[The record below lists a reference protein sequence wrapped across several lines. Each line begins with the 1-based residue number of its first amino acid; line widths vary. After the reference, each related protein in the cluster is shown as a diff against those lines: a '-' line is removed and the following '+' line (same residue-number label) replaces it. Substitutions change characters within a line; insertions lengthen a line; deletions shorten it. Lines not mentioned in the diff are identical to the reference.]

1 MTTLSIGGTAVTA
14 TPAQLNYVAG
24 VTSAIQTQLNTK
36 EPTISAGT
44 TAQYLR
50 GDKSWQ
56 TLPSVTDTWITTQTC
71 STDYALQSVGKTTKT
86 CINKVD
92 YSDVAYDVSCTNCL
106 TNVEVASSDT
116 ASDLTCTDCIGPT
129 EITDSYVLNTTDSMS
144 GNLTVGGDLTVTGAS
159 TNFRNAIKAVDGS
172 GSLIDADMVDGQHA
186 SDLGGTLSCY
196 TVITRCDNSSD
207 CTCTC
212 GESYTVTGGGGYTSL
227 TSCDRPYMSIPEH
240 ATNNWR
246 IKLGTACLNL
256 YCFARCCRI
265 I

>member
-1 MTTLSIGGTAVTA
+1 MTTGAGADKVLISDASGVASWGTST
-14 TPAQLNYVAG
+14 
-24 VTSAIQTQLNTK
+24 
-36 EPTISAGT
+36 
-44 TAQYLR
+44 
-50 GDKSWQ
+50 D
-56 TLPSVTDTWITTQTC
+56 TDTWITTQTC

-186 SDLGGTLSCY
+186 SDLGAPSAW
-196 TVITRCDNSSD
+196 
-207 CTCTC
+207 TCT
-212 GESYTVTGGGGYTSL
+212 TVSTCARANSNAMCAVGYRAIAGSCAPYDDDACTTHVSNRQYHSWFTGISDTL
-227 TSCDRPYMSIPEH
+227 TGWTCSFSEVSEIVYVKAKVM
-240 ATNNWR
+240 
-246 IKLGTACLNL
+246 
-256 YCFARCCRI
+256 CCK
-265 I
+265 